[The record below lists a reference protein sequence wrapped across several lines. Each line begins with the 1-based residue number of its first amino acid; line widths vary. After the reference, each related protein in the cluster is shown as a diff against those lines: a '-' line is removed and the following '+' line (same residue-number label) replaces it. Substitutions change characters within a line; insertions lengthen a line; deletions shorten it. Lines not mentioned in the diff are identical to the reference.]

1 MKEQLYG
8 TLRTN
13 ARQDMRAIMT
23 PCFAI
28 FLLAPSLLAQSLP
41 SGVKPPTEQ
50 DVHELNQAVGSVTRY
65 CAAIEH
71 FSDSHRSRFFAAAGS
86 GTGGAW
92 GWIEFSSKAEWER
105 AGKPQAVAVAWYR
118 NGNAVRAMVSFKNN
132 GNGSYS
138 HADYCYRADGM
149 LAKVHSAP
157 EVQSDCDD
165 AYFRCELSL
174 GWDWIYPPKGK
185 VIHILHTD
193 QRFLKSEQTSYS
205 LQTTPPQYL
214 TVWDLPFNGST
225 YIRTR

>member
-1 MKEQLYG
+1 
-8 TLRTN
+8 
-13 ARQDMRAIMT
+13 MRAIMT
-23 PCFAI
+23 ACFAI
-28 FLLAPSLLAQSLP
+28 FLLATSLLAQSLS

-50 DVHELNQAVGSVTRY
+50 DVHELNQAINSETRY

-71 FSDSHRSRFFAAAGS
+71 FSDSHRPRLFAASGS
-86 GTGGAW
+86 GW
-92 GWIEFSSKAEWER
+92 VEFSSKAEWER
-105 AGKPQAVAVAWYR
+105 AGKPQPFAVAWYR
-118 NGNAVRAMVSFKNN
+118 DGNAVRAILSFKTT
-132 GNGSYS
+132 GDSSYS

-149 LAKVHSAP
+149 LAMVHSAP